1 MVGSKTVI
9 EKIES
14 KNVQMNYTE
23 SIKAVLGFAEIE
35 EKTIKC
41 GQSDWSMDLLQDVV
55 IPEMSTLLSYAENNL
70 VYYKYGKEQRLLES
84 TYYISD
90 TLKPIHLTELG
101 KAILKVQ
108 RIINNF

>member
-14 KNVQMNYTE
+14 KNEQMNYIE
-23 SIKAVLGFAEIE
+23 SIREVFEFAEIE
-35 EKTIKC
+35 EKTIIC
-41 GQSDWSMDLLQDVV
+41 GQSDWSMDLVQDVV
-55 IPEMSTLLSYAENNL
+55 IPEMETLLSYAENNL

-84 TYYISD
+84 TYFIGD
-90 TLKPIHLTELG
+90 TLKPLHLTELG
-101 KAILKVQ
+101 RAILKVQ